1 MIDSCSIENRGLI
14 SIEQALKKIE
24 ATVLPIQASE
34 RVILK
39 KSLGR
44 ILATPVYSSINIPS
58 DENSA
63 MDGYAFSSQAILPD
77 QSFSLTLAG
86 TSWAGKPFDKALKK
100 GQCIR
105 IFTGAVI
112 PENAD
117 SVIMQEH
124 IQCKGNTILF
134 PETTRA
140 KENIRP
146 IGSDINKNEI
156 LLAAKTRV
164 TANNIGLLASAGI
177 YDVAVKRKLNIA
189 FLSTGDELIAIGQ
202 ALQTGQI
209 YDSNRYTLSALLSDS
224 TLNASDLGVIADNK
238 KILKETLL
246 SASKTYDIIIS
257 TGGASVGEA
266 DYIHEV
272 LEVLGDVS
280 FWKIAIKPG
289 KPLAFGKINNSY
301 FFGLPGNPVS
311 VISTFHKIVYPALQR
326 LSGEAPVKKALQI
339 TAICTSHLKKMKGR
353 QEYQRGI
360 LTQQESGEFVVSSAG
375 KQGSNIMSAMSVANC
390 YIVLPT
396 DCKGV
401 AAGEKVT
408 VEPFAVLI

>member
-1 MIDSCSIENRGLI
+1 MIDSCSIKNQGLI

-24 ATVLPIQASE
+24 ATVLPIQAGE

-39 KSLGR
+39 SALGR
-44 ILATPVYSSINIPS
+44 ILATEVYSSINIPA
-58 DENSA
+58 DKNSA
-63 MDGYAFSSQAILPD
+63 MDGYAFSSQDIFPD
-77 QSFSLTLAG
+77 QSFSLTLVG
-86 TSWAGKPFDKALKK
+86 TSWAGKPYDKALKK

-105 IFTGAVI
+105 IFTGAVV
-112 PENAD
+112 PVNAD

-124 IQCKGNTILF
+124 IQCKDSIIIF

-146 IGSDINKNEI
+146 IGSDIKKDEM
-156 LLAAKTRV
+156 LLAAKTKV

-202 ALQTGQI
+202 ALKAGQI
-209 YDSNRYTLSALLSDS
+209 YDSNRYTLSALLSDNN
-224 TLNASDLGVIADNK
+224 LNANDLGVIADNK
-238 KILKETLL
+238 KILKETLYA
-246 SASKTYDIIIS
+246 ASKTYDVIIS

-266 DYIHEV
+266 DYIHEI
-272 LEVLGDVS
+272 LKALGDVS

-311 VISTFHKIVYPALQR
+311 VISTFHKIVYPAL
-326 LSGEAPVKKALQI
+326 LLLAGEISAKKNLQI

-360 LTQQESGEFVVSSAG
+360 LTQQESGEFVVRSAG

-390 YIVLPT
+390 YIVLPI
-396 DCKGV
+396 DCEDV
-401 AAGEKVT
+401 AVGEKVR
-408 VEPFAVLI
+408 VEPFDVFI

>member
-1 MIDSCSIENRGLI
+1 MIDSCSIKNQGLI

-24 ATVLPIQASE
+24 ATVIPIQAGE

-39 KSLGR
+39 SALGR
-44 ILATPVYSSINIPS
+44 ILATEVYSSINIPA
-58 DENSA
+58 DKNSA
-63 MDGYAFSSQAILPD
+63 MDGYAFSSQDIFPD
-77 QSFSLTLAG
+77 QSFSLTLVG
-86 TSWAGKPFDKALKK
+86 TSWAGKPYDKALKK

-105 IFTGAVI
+105 IFTGAVV
-112 PENAD
+112 PVNAD

-124 IQCKGNTILF
+124 IQCEGNTILF

-146 IGSDINKNEI
+146 IGSDIKKDEM
-156 LLAAKTRV
+156 LLAAKTKV

-202 ALQTGQI
+202 ALKAGQI
-209 YDSNRYTLSALLSDS
+209 YDSNRYTLSALLSDNN
-224 TLNASDLGVIADNK
+224 LNANDLGVIADNK
-238 KILKETLL
+238 KILKETLYA
-246 SASKTYDIIIS
+246 ASKTYDVIIS

-266 DYIHEV
+266 DYIHEI
-272 LEVLGDVS
+272 LKALGDVS

-311 VISTFHKIVYPALQR
+311 VISTFHKIVYPALLL
-326 LSGEAPVKKALQI
+326 LSGKTSAKKNLQI

-360 LTQQESGEFVVSSAG
+360 LTQQESGEFVVRSAG

-390 YIVLPT
+390 YIVLPI
-396 DCKGV
+396 DCEDV
-401 AAGEKVT
+401 AVGEKVR
-408 VEPFAVLI
+408 VEPFDVFI